1 MTAASRA
8 AAIVSLGVV
17 ALVAGH
23 CRRAPVLTQLAEAR
37 RLAADSRV
45 QVDRA
50 ADASNRAIMADTDEA
65 SHVFSRAAGRS
76 RDAVTADA
84 DALAPILQDL
94 GFAEEAR
101 ALQEF
106 RHRFAQYVALDAEL
120 VRVSRRNSDV
130 QSLAVSLGQQRIL
143 NAACDESLHTLLD
156 ALATRGFAGTR

>member
-1 MTAASRA
+1 MTATSSA

-17 ALVAGH
+17 ALVAGP

-37 RLAADSRV
+37 RLAADIRV

-65 SHVFSRAAGRS
+65 SRVFSRAAGRS

-101 ALQEF
+101 ARRAGDARLRRYPLGRPSRTPRPSSTSAAARRWTASASVPHNGSF
-106 RHRFAQYVALDAEL
+106 R
-120 VRVSRRNSDV
+120 VRSRDP
-130 QSLAVSLGQQRIL
+130 
-143 NAACDESLHTLLD
+143 
-156 ALATRGFAGTR
+156 AGWA